1 MLTIPEETKVLVKRV
16 GKRIFKP
23 FPPVGMLGFGS
34 FRRLTPISKQFG
46 FDRGQPIDRYYIE
59 NFLAAHSNDVR
70 GRVLEV
76 MDNSYTLRYGGDK
89 VTQSDVLDIVA
100 TNPAAT
106 IIADLNDAEHIPTN
120 SFDCIIFTQVLHL
133 IYDVRSVLKTLY
145 RILSPG
151 GTLLMTVP
159 GITPIKNE
167 KHFDGG
173 NWRWSFTS
181 VSIRDLWQETCSE
194 GQLEVAAY
202 GNVLVAVSFLQGLA
216 MEELRKKELDYKD
229 PNYEVLITVKISK
242 PGDV

>member
-159 GITPIKNE
+159 GITSISNAE
-167 KHFDGG
+167 HFDGG

-194 GQLEVAAY
+194 GQLEVTAY
-202 GNVLVAVSFLQGLA
+202 GNVLVAISFLQGLA
-216 MEELRKKELDYKD
+216 TEELRKQELDYKD

-242 PGDV
+242 PA